1 MLYHLI
7 QLNPNK
13 DITLHVSV
21 NNPAMVGSSQ
31 SLSSLWIL
39 ELIYFSSYYI
49 IASDSRLRS
58 LCRDFMKITSIANRA
73 RQRMPLG

>member
-21 NNPAMVGSSQ
+21 NNPAMVCPSQ
-31 SLSSLWIL
+31 SLWIL

-73 RQRMPLG
+73 RRRMPSG

>member
-21 NNPAMVGSSQ
+21 NNPAMVCSSQ

-49 IASDSRLRS
+49 IGSDSRLRS
-58 LCRDFMKITSIANRA
+58 LCRDFMKITSIVNRA
-73 RQRMPLG
+73 RRRMPSG